1 MKLNDKVDQLPIRP
15 IVSNIGT
22 ATYNLVRNLVKLLS
36 PLSKSKC
43 TIDSMK
49 HFIEKIKEEIVLDGY
64 KMVPFDVRSL
74 FSNVP
79 LDKTID
85 VTLERIYNCK
95 EINTQITCP
104 EMKADN
110 IMHQDCTFYV
120 R

>member
-1 MKLNDKVDQLPIRP
+1 
-15 IVSNIGT
+15 
-22 ATYNLVRNLVKLLS
+22 
-36 PLSKSKC
+36 
-43 TIDSMK
+43 MK

-64 KMVPFDVRSL
+64 KKVIVL
-74 FSNVP
+74 K
-79 LDKTID
+79 DKTID